1 MATFD
6 DYLREMGFLE
16 IFQGLSSDLKTNI
29 FVAHGAA
36 FSEWLKLKNSQRA
49 PGTTHLRWH
58 FILYLMLID
67 CAAAVVRICV
77 FAHHSFYRKWSYFLS
92 KL

>member
-1 MATFD
+1 MASFD
-6 DYLREMGFLE
+6 DYLREGRLFDDYNKATLLE
-16 IFQGLSSDLKTNI
+16 KQEVYNK
-29 FVAHGAA
+29 
-36 FSEWLKLKNSQRA
+36 WLELKNSQRA

-58 FILYLMLID
+58 FVLHSMLID

-77 FAHHSFYRKWSYFLS
+77 FPNHSFYRKWSYFLS